1 MPKEKG
7 KRRSGPTRGSTRG
20 RPQRG
25 IEQTQAEDVGES
37 STTASSTAG
46 VNYADLSTEVL
57 HLLLAQRNL
66 ALSGSR
72 DTLLRRLADHD
83 GAEVPAASSADP
95 RPSSTQEYSSESLR
109 SLASNL
115 VPLLRDVLAQ
125 QNGSPPTMPPQ
136 PPPLPSFPAQN
147 APTPPLDLGNPS
159 QVASLLSSQ
168 PSTSSSPLDVSP
180 SLPKRLEEQILK
192 GEFVDFSLLLPGNSD
207 RPSFAPIRLSVEGDQ
222 GFTIPIPF
230 SNFGKRAKVDNIDI
244 SGLPLLVFT
253 RPWLSLN
260 FHIRPRSCLPTSA

>member
-7 KRRSGPTRGSTRG
+7 KRRSGPTHQDS
-20 RPQRG
+20 
-25 IEQTQAEDVGES
+25 
-37 STTASSTAG
+37 
-46 VNYADLSTEVL
+46 
-57 HLLLAQRNL
+57 
-66 ALSGSR
+66 
-72 DTLLRRLADHD
+72 
-83 GAEVPAASSADP
+83 
-95 RPSSTQEYSSESLR
+95 

-125 QNGSPPTMPPQ
+125 KNGSPPK
-136 PPPLPSFPAQN
+136 FPAQN

-168 PSTSSSPLDVSP
+168 PSTSSPLDVSP

-222 GFTIPIPF
+222 RFTIPIPF
-230 SNFGKRAKVDNIDI
+230 
-244 SGLPLLVFT
+244 
-253 RPWLSLN
+253 
-260 FHIRPRSCLPTSA
+260 